1 MILFM
6 VTSGYADCT
15 RIKMAADPGR
25 AKLWENGAAGPRFGS
40 CHEKPIPGRIGAPR
54 KGIVDILLRS
64 APHTLA

>member
-25 AKLWENGAAGPRFGS
+25 AKLWENGVSGPRFGS
-40 CHEKPIPGRIGAPR
+40 CNEKPVPDAFEHLV
-54 KGIVDILLRS
+54 KE
-64 APHTLA
+64 